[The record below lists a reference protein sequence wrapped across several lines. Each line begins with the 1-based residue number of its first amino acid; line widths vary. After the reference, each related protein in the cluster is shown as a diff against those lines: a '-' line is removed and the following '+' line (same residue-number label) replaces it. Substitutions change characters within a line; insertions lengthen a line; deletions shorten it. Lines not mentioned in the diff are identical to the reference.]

1 MPTFTP
7 PTGEGNPTFIAGKND
22 VTNRLFSYFGSWAQ
36 GQTVWLD
43 QEGVW
48 HQSTHP
54 YQGGTF
60 HIVHD
65 GDTTTVTGPEEGL
78 ATAQVVY
85 DGGHVHEITDEEA
98 AALTDGGFGEYIT

>member
-7 PTGEGNPTFIAGKND
+7 PTGEGNPTYIAGKND

-54 YQGGTF
+54 YQCGTF
-60 HIVHD
+60 HSVHD

-78 ATAQVVY
+78 STYQVGY
-85 DGGHVHEITDEEA
+85 DAGHAHTITPHYA
-98 AALTDGGFGEYIT
+98 SVSTRGSAHTS

>member
-1 MPTFTP
+1 MPVFTP
-7 PTGEGNPTFIAGKND
+7 PTTDGNPTYIAGKND

-78 ATAQVVY
+78 VAVSSLA
-85 DGGHVHEITDEEA
+85 ITPS
-98 AALTDGGFGEYIT
+98 GWKP